1 MKHTL
6 VNAVGPIRRLGT
18 LLILAAALG
27 GCAAIERQD
36 AAGTEKLLAAAGFR
50 AIPANS
56 AERQRDL
63 ASLPREVVLR
73 HGGGRT
79 VYIYADARNC
89 RCLYV
94 GGPNDYAKYL
104 ELQVSEDIAGDTS
117 AGSTS
122 SAPTSFPVPASWEPQ
137 WEPDDWPWA
146 PHDDGQWEPDVWVP
160 GD

>member
-1 MKHTL
+1 MKADTL
-6 VNAVGPIRRLGT
+6 RQLGT
-18 LLILAAALG
+18 LLLLAAALG

-63 ASLPREVVLR
+63 ATLPRAVVVR
-73 HGGGRT
+73 HRGART
-79 VYIYADARNC
+79 VYVYADARNC

-104 ELQVSEDIAGDTS
+104 QLQVSEDIAGDTS
-117 AGSTS
+117 AGLRG
-122 SAPTSFPVPASWEPQ
+122 SASASFPVPASWEPQ
-137 WEPDDWPWA
+137 WEPDDWQWGP
-146 PHDDGQWEPDVWVP
+146 DDGPWEPDVWVP